1 MGHYFGETLCFYGRD
16 PHGLSFNI
24 MVFKVA
30 PPIPFAVVRMGTAQY
45 LYR

>member
-16 PHGLSFNI
+16 PHGLSFN

-30 PPIPFAVVRMGTAQY
+30 PPIPFAVVRMVTAQY